1 MLNFVY
7 STGGREKYFKQTTV
21 RDCVTRAI
29 ANATGIDYLEIYNG
43 INDEAK
49 KERSSK
55 RKRTT
60 SSARNGVYTAT
71 AKRYIERVLGWVWV
85 PCMSIGTGC
94 QVHLRTG
101 ELPTTGSY
109 ILNLSGHFSC
119 WKDNKLYDTYDCSR
133 CGTRC
138 VYGYWREP
146 TQEER
151 DMHDDCVARQEE
163 FKEFCEMQKK
173 ELASKKA
180 EVKRHNNTITKKY
193 AKRINK
199 LKAQLRKLERER
211 DSQML
216 DMPKLEKDAWA
227 KHCISKEWD
236 ENGEYDREGLY

>member
-1 MLNFVY
+1 MLDFVY
-7 STGGREKYFKQTTV
+7 STGGREKYFKQTSV

-49 KERSSK
+49 RERSSK

-94 QVHLRTG
+94 QVHVKKG
-101 ELPTTGSY
+101 ELPSRGSY

-119 WKDNKLYDTYDCSR
+119 WKDDELYDTYDCSR
-133 CGTRC
+133 NGTRC
-138 VYGYWREP
+138 VYGYWRMP
-146 TQEER
+146 TALEEEMFEKTRQQQEEY
-151 DMHDDCVARQEE
+151 
-163 FKEFCEMQKK
+163 KEFVANEKK
-173 ELASKKA
+173 ELARKKS
-180 EVKRHNNTITKKY
+180 EVKKYNDKINKKY

-199 LKAQLRKLERER
+199 LRAQLRKLERER
-211 DSQML
+211 DSQL
-216 DMPKLEKDAWA
+216 LEMPRLEINSWA
-227 KHCISKEWD
+227 KHCISNEWD
-236 ENGEYDREGLY
+236 ENGEYDREGL